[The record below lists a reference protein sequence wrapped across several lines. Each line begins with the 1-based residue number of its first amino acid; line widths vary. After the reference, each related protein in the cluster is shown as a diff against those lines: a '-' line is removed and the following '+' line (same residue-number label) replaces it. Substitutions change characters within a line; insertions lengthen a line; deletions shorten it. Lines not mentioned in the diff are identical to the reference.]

1 MTDPV
6 ATIDQSTRDGVRTFE
21 QPDGYLT
28 HYRVWGA
35 ETAPDLV
42 VMLHGGM
49 SHSGWQAPLGTRL
62 ADLGAGVAFLAVDLR
77 GSGLNAGRGHIPAG
91 DLAVEDIAR
100 LLDGIRAARPGTR
113 IHLAGWCFGAQVATV
128 VAARLAERTVLA
140 SLLMV
145 CPGFFFNERYQDVLD
160 RSIDAALDV
169 VEVLDLDVEP
179 PRAFVRVPL
188 RPSDFTDDAQWL
200 AAIDADRLKLSH
212 VTVGTVDSWEEIAV
226 ASEKDYARIGRLP
239 VRAVF
244 GRRDKLVDNARVRGF
259 LEAHPD
265 LEVHELD
272 TGHAVQFE
280 EPDALARLIAAFVT
294 GVAAGPT
301 P

>member
-1 MTDPV
+1 MT
-6 ATIDQSTRDGVRTFE
+6 TIDQSAQEGVRTFE

-62 ADLGAGVAFLAVDLR
+62 AELGAGVAFLAVDLR
-77 GSGLNAGRGHIPAG
+77 GSGLNAVRGHIPAG
-91 DLAVEDIAR
+91 DLAVEDVAR
-100 LLDGIRAARPGTR
+100 LLDSIRAARPGTR

-145 CPGFFFNERYQDVLD
+145 CPGFFFNERYNDVLD

-169 VEVLDLDVEP
+169 VEVLDLGVEP
-179 PRAFVRVPL
+179 SRPFIKIPL
-188 RPSDFTDDAQWL
+188 RPGDFTDDAHWL
-200 AAIDADRLKLSH
+200 AAIDADRLKLGH
-212 VTVGTVDSWEEIAV
+212 VTVGTVDAWEEIAV

-244 GRRDKLVDNARVRGF
+244 GRRDKLVDNARVRAF

-280 EPDALARLIAAFVT
+280 EPDALTRLIAAFVT